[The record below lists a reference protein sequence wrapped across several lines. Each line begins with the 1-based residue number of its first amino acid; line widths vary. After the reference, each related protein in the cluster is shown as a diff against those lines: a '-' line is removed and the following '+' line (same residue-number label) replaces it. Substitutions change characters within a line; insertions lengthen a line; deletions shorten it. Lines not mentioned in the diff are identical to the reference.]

1 MTTRDDDFVRLEM
14 QGKDM
19 NIPCKKLGLDWP
31 PPEEIDVYS
40 FTFVKVRQSQ
50 FTDEQME
57 TMTHVM
63 RGALYRIKEENGDG

>member
-31 PPEEIDVYS
+31 PPEEIDVFRNLKFLTS
-40 FTFVKVRQSQ
+40 F
-50 FTDEQME
+50 
-57 TMTHVM
+57 
-63 RGALYRIKEENGDG
+63 